1 MSESFITYFC
11 HFTPILIVAY
21 MIFMV
26 RQGLKTSCKRLRIK
40 PHFTKTLLTYSS
52 LGLIFWILIISFLSY
67 LNFFKDFTSFPPRIA
82 FAFIPPLILIIYLTK
97 NRFFKLMLRT
107 VSEKS
112 LIFFQ
117 TFRIVIELMFYLLYT
132 ISLVPF
138 QMTFLGFNHDIMV
151 GITALIA
158 GNLFFMKRHRQQV
171 AAILWNITGI
181 IMLINIVTI
190 TALSS
195 PFPYRVFMNDPSS
208 EIIATFPYILIP
220 GFIVPMAIGVHIFSI
235 RQLILN
241 GK

>member
-1 MSESFITYFC
+1 MSGSFIAYFC
-11 HFTPILIVAY
+11 HATPILVVVY
-21 MIFMV
+21 MIYML
-26 RQGLKTSCKRLRIK
+26 RQGLKISSSRLRL
-40 PHFTKTLLTYSS
+40 KTPYVKSLLRYTS
-52 LGLIFWILIISFLSY
+52 LGLMFWILLISFLSY
-67 LNFFKDFTSFPPRIA
+67 LNFFKDFNSFPPRII
-82 FAFIPPLILIIYLTK
+82 FAFIPPIILITYLVR
-97 NRFFKLMLRT
+97 NRFFKLMLKSI
-107 VSEKS
+107 SEKS

-158 GNLFFMKRHRQQV
+158 GNLFFFKRHRQQV

-195 PFPYRVFMNDPSS
+195 PFKYRVFMNDPSS

-220 GFIVPMAIGVHIFSI
+220 GFIVPMAAGVHIFSI